1 MTTVTG
7 TSLGYISSSQTTVAD
22 TGYLR
27 SSNSTAYQS
36 NKIASQRPI
45 ITADEASNML
55 SVAVYSAKQI
65 VDTVKYLASNAS
77 YFSQNFESQSNSG
90 ILQENL
96 DQSLQA
102 IDQLASIAS
111 IGSANILSASSVG
124 ITIQSTAYGGKFYIQ
139 PQAMDVEGLN
149 LDNLVLY
156 TQEGRTNASS
166 RLISAQAIAEKRLSS
181 LVALQNAL
189 GSADGLSGFLRN
201 HGAELSIRTTGS
213 LVNLTA

>member
-22 TGYLR
+22 TSYLR
-27 SSNSTAYQS
+27 SSNSTTYQS

-45 ITADEASNML
+45 IAADEASGML
-55 SVAVYSAKQI
+55 SVAVYSAQQI
-65 VDTVKYLASNAS
+65 VDTINYLVSNAS
-77 YFSQNFESQSNSG
+77 YFSQNFESQNNSG

-111 IGSANILSASSVG
+111 IGSANILSSSSIG

-139 PQAMDVEGLN
+139 PQAMDVAGLN
-149 LDNLVLY
+149 LDNLTLY
-156 TQEGRTNASS
+156 TRDGRANTAS
-166 RLISAQAIAEKRLSS
+166 RLIAAQATAEKRLAN
-181 LVALQNAL
+181 LTALHDAL
-189 GSADGLSGFLRN
+189 GSTNGLSGFLRN
-201 HGAELSIRTTGS
+201 HGAELGVGNGA